1 MDFTIPQLR
10 QISDFGTSEPW
21 VARIHLTFLDLL
33 KFVRPGPV
41 EEVKKLSGPEIVAT
55 TKAKQEAATG
65 LIFALAEDLGQA
77 FIELRRIRQPD
88 GTMATEL
95 AQSKAY
101 RDLYGHLWAAY
112 KSRFQ
117 KLMGTLGYDV
127 GFVFDKDSKFE
138 TRATEFLAQHPDID
152 ASLVDRVRND
162 RAGWQ
167 KALADYRNDGEHNT
181 TVPLFNGHPMHDQRS
196 AEVIFSNVWH
206 EIEDIFI
213 ACMVEEFGKQLTI
226 FEIPKADRDPR
237 CPKKYVV
244 GVSHDPKTGA
254 IISRS

>member
-1 MDFTIPQLR
+1 MDSAVPQLR

-21 VARIHLTFLDLL
+21 VARTQLTFLDFL
-33 KFVRPGPV
+33 KFVRPVTTNGSKQLAGPDI
-41 EEVKKLSGPEIVAT
+41 VKA
-55 TKAKQEAATG
+55 TKAREEEATG

-88 GTMATEL
+88 STMATEL
-95 AQSKAY
+95 AKSKAY
-101 RDLYGHLWAAY
+101 RDLYGHLWTAY

-117 KLMGTLGYDV
+117 KLIGILGYDV
-127 GFVFDKDSKFE
+127 GFIFDTDKKFE
-138 TRATEFLAQHPDID
+138 KGAANFLALHPDID
-152 ASLVDRVRND
+152 ASLVDRVRTD
-162 RAGWQ
+162 RDGWQ
-167 KALADYRNDGEHNT
+167 KALVDYRNDSEHNT
-181 TVPLFNGHPMHDQRS
+181 TAPLFNGHPMHDQHS

-206 EIEDIFI
+206 GIEDIFI

-226 FEIPKADRDPR
+226 FEIPKADRDPK

-244 GVSHDPKTGA
+244 GVAHNPKTGE

>member
-1 MDFTIPQLR
+1 MMMHEEVRQTYQGGVIGMDFTIPQLR
-10 QISDFGTSEPW
+10 QISDFGTSDRGSAYSPHFFGLAE
-21 VARIHLTFLDLL
+21 VCAA
-33 KFVRPGPV
+33 GPV

-117 KLMGTLGYDV
+117 
-127 GFVFDKDSKFE
+127 
-138 TRATEFLAQHPDID
+138 
-152 ASLVDRVRND
+152 SLWVL
-162 RAGWQ
+162 W
-167 KALADYRNDGEHNT
+167 L
-181 TVPLFNGHPMHDQRS
+181 
-196 AEVIFSNVWH
+196 
-206 EIEDIFI
+206 
-213 ACMVEEFGKQLTI
+213 
-226 FEIPKADRDPR
+226 
-237 CPKKYVV
+237 
-244 GVSHDPKTGA
+244 
-254 IISRS
+254 